1 MEVITGMY
9 MEFYEKVEG
18 LARAIGVT
26 TSTVK
31 KYYLLFEEHGYN
43 FKRNQQG
50 QLLFSQD
57 DINLFKEL
65 MLLKNEKGMTVP
77 KAVKEIIKDK
87 VMTDTTDITDI
98 TDITATTE
106 DITVISKHVTTVMS
120 ELDELKQLVKN
131 QNEIIEKQQ
140 EDFKKQ
146 FLKQEA
152 YIKDSLEQRD
162 KTLITTLR
170 EVQESQKEIATS
182 LSKDQAKK
190 KWWQIWLD

>member
-1 MEVITGMY
+1 
-9 MEFYEKVEG
+9 MEFYEKVDG
-18 LARAIGVT
+18 LARVIGVT
-26 TSTVK
+26 SSTAK

-65 MLLKNEKGMTVP
+65 MVLKNEKDMTVS
-77 KAVKEIIKDK
+77 KAVKEIVKDK
-87 VMTDTTDITDI
+87 VITDI
-98 TDITATTE
+98 TDITVTTG
-106 DITVISKHVTTVMS
+106 DITVITKQVTTVMT
-120 ELDELKQLVKN
+120 ELDELKQLVKS

-140 EDFKKQ
+140 EEFKKQ

-162 KTLITTLR
+162 RTLITTLR
-170 EVQESQKEIATS
+170 EVQESQKEIASS
-182 LSKDQAKK
+182 LSEEKTKK
-190 KWWQIWLD
+190 KWWQIWLS

>member
-1 MEVITGMY
+1 MY
-9 MEFYEKVEG
+9 MEFYEKVDG

-26 TSTVK
+26 TSTAK

-77 KAVKEIIKDK
+77 KAVKETVKDK
-87 VMTDTTDITDI
+87 VITDI
-98 TDITATTE
+98 TDITAKTE
-106 DITVISKHVTTVMS
+106 DITVITKQVTTVMT

-170 EVQESQKEIATS
+170 EMQESQKEIATS
-182 LSKDQAKK
+182 LSEEKNKK
-190 KWWQIWLD
+190 KWWQRWLN

>member
-1 MEVITGMY
+1 MY

-57 DINLFKEL
+57 DIK
-65 MLLKNEKGMTVP
+65 
-77 KAVKEIIKDK
+77 
-87 VMTDTTDITDI
+87 
-98 TDITATTE
+98 DITATTE

-190 KWWQIWLD
+190 KWWQLWLR

>member
-1 MEVITGMY
+1 MY

-98 TDITATTE
+98 TSTSE

>member
-1 MEVITGMY
+1 MY
-9 MEFYEKVEG
+9 MEFYEKVGG

-26 TSTVK
+26 TSTAK

-65 MLLKNEKGMTVP
+65 MLLKNEKGMTVL
-77 KAVKEIIKDK
+77 KAVKEIVKDK
-87 VMTDTTDITDI
+87 GITDI
-98 TDITATTE
+98 TDITAQIA
-106 DITVISKHVTTVMS
+106 DITVITKQVTTVMT

-140 EDFKKQ
+140 EYFKKQ

-162 KTLITTLR
+162 KTLIATLR
-170 EVQESQKEIATS
+170 EMQESQKEIATS
-182 LSKDQAKK
+182 LSEEKNKK
-190 KWWQIWLD
+190 KWWQRWLN

>member
-1 MEVITGMY
+1 
-9 MEFYEKVEG
+9 
-18 LARAIGVT
+18 
-26 TSTVK
+26 
-31 KYYLLFEEHGYN
+31 
-43 FKRNQQG
+43 
-50 QLLFSQD
+50 
-57 DINLFKEL
+57 

-98 TDITATTE
+98 TATTE

-120 ELDELKQLVKN
+120 ELDELKRLVKS

>member
-1 MEVITGMY
+1 
-9 MEFYEKVEG
+9 
-18 LARAIGVT
+18 
-26 TSTVK
+26 
-31 KYYLLFEEHGYN
+31 
-43 FKRNQQG
+43 
-50 QLLFSQD
+50 
-57 DINLFKEL
+57 
-65 MLLKNEKGMTVP
+65 MTVP

-87 VMTDTTDITDI
+87 VMTGTTDITDI

>member
-1 MEVITGMY
+1 MY

>member
-1 MEVITGMY
+1 
-9 MEFYEKVEG
+9 MEFYEKVGG
-18 LARAIGVT
+18 LTRAIGVT
-26 TSTVK
+26 TSTAK

-77 KAVKEIIKDK
+77 KAVKEIVKDK
-87 VMTDTTDITDI
+87 DI
-98 TDITATTE
+98 TDITAKTE
-106 DITVISKHVTTVMS
+106 DITVITKQVTTVMT

-131 QNEIIEKQQ
+131 QNEIIEKQ
-140 EDFKKQ
+140 
-146 FLKQEA
+146 QEA

-170 EVQESQKEIATS
+170 EMQESQKEIATS
-182 LSKDQAKK
+182 LSEEKNKK
-190 KWWQIWLD
+190 KWWQRWLN

>member
-1 MEVITGMY
+1 MY

-106 DITVISKHVTTVMS
+106 DITVISKHATTVMS

>member
-1 MEVITGMY
+1 MY
-9 MEFYEKVEG
+9 MEFYEKVDG

-26 TSTVK
+26 TSTAK

-77 KAVKEIIKDK
+77 KAVKEIVKGK
-87 VMTDTTDITDI
+87 VITNTTDITDI
-98 TDITATTE
+98 TVTTE
-106 DITVISKHVTTVMS
+106 DITVITNQVTTVMT
-120 ELDELKQLVKN
+120 ELEELKKLVKN

-146 FLKQEA
+146 FLKQES

-162 KTLITTLR
+162 KTLVTTLR
-170 EVQESQKEIATS
+170 EMQESQKEMAAS
-182 LSKDQAKK
+182 LSEEKNKK
-190 KWWQIWLD
+190 KWWQIWLR

>member
-1 MEVITGMY
+1 MY
-9 MEFYEKVEG
+9 MEFYEKVDG
-18 LARAIGVT
+18 LARVIGVT
-26 TSTVK
+26 SSTAK

-65 MLLKNEKGMTVP
+65 MVLKNEKDMTVS
-77 KAVKEIIKDK
+77 KAVKEIVKDK
-87 VMTDTTDITDI
+87 VITDI
-98 TDITATTE
+98 TDITVTTG
-106 DITVISKHVTTVMS
+106 DITVITKQVTTVMT
-120 ELDELKQLVKN
+120 ELDELKQLVKS

-140 EDFKKQ
+140 EEFKKQ

-162 KTLITTLR
+162 RTLITTLR
-170 EVQESQKEIATS
+170 EVQESQKEIASS
-182 LSKDQAKK
+182 LSEEKNKK
-190 KWWQIWLD
+190 KWWQIWLS

>member
-1 MEVITGMY
+1 MY
-9 MEFYEKVEG
+9 MEFYEKVDG

-26 TSTVK
+26 TSTAK

-50 QLLFSQD
+50 QLLFSHD

-87 VMTDTTDITDI
+87 VITDTTDITDI
-98 TDITATTE
+98 TVTTE
-106 DITVISKHVTTVMS
+106 DITVMT

-152 YIKDSLEQRD
+152 YIKDSLEERD

-170 EVQESQKEIATS
+170 EMQESQKEIATS
-182 LSKDQAKK
+182 LSKEQAKK
-190 KWWQIWLD
+190 KWWQLWLR